1 MTHSAALTQVG
12 LVVLLVIT
20 TLGVALVARALRF
33 PYTLALVLVGL
44 MLGVLHAFPTL
55 QLEPDLVLLIFLP
68 ALLFEGAWSVETQT
82 LKRDWLVVFLLAVP
96 GLAVSLLLVAVV
108 AHWGAGLSWP
118 VALLLGAIVSPT
130 DPIAVIA
137 LLRQMGMPR
146 QLLTIVEGESLF
158 NDGVG
163 AAAFELVLGALLLS
177 LTAGGELVGLS
188 HLLVVGKVLWLLG
201 GGLVLGT
208 TIGYVVSHLVRIV
221 DDPLLETAVT
231 FSVAYGSY
239 LLGVL
244 AGTSGLLTVVA
255 ASLMLGSYGRR
266 IGMSERTREQ
276 VDSTWQF
283 TSYLANSL
291 LFLLVGVSL
300 GATPVRAA
308 LPAIAL
314 AIVSVIAG
322 RAAMVY
328 LLIPLHNWMA
338 LHLALRDP
346 PLFPEGLRPTRLPL
360 QWRPLIILSGLRGA
374 LSLALALSVPAQI
387 HQHGLLTSIVFG
399 VVLVTLVGQ
408 GIGLRLLLP
417 RLREDKTTEGSSP

>member
-1 MTHSAALTQVG
+1 
-12 LVVLLVIT
+12 
-20 TLGVALVARALRF
+20 
-33 PYTLALVLVGL
+33 
-44 MLGVLHAFPTL
+44 
-55 QLEPDLVLLIFLP
+55 
-68 ALLFEGAWSVETQT
+68 
-82 LKRDWLVVFLLAVP
+82 
-96 GLAVSLLLVAVV
+96 
-108 AHWGAGLSWP
+108 
-118 VALLLGAIVSPT
+118 
-130 DPIAVIA
+130 

-291 LFLLVGVSL
+291 LFLLVG
-300 GATPVRAA
+300 
-308 LPAIAL
+308 
-314 AIVSVIAG
+314 
-322 RAAMVY
+322 
-328 LLIPLHNWMA
+328 
-338 LHLALRDP
+338 
-346 PLFPEGLRPTRLPL
+346 
-360 QWRPLIILSGLRGA
+360 
-374 LSLALALSVPAQI
+374 
-387 HQHGLLTSIVFG
+387 
-399 VVLVTLVGQ
+399 
-408 GIGLRLLLP
+408 
-417 RLREDKTTEGSSP
+417 